1 MADFITF
8 VFNSVAL
15 TFALFLMYSTLRR
28 QPEEEPALLPEDV
41 ELITLEEVEQAGK
54 TYWLVHSYQ
63 EPKQFL
69 AQGFSREEAIANT
82 VARFPD
88 KNIFE
93 VV

>member
-1 MADFITF
+1 MIEFINF
-8 VFNSVAL
+8 IFNACAFTL
-15 TFALFLMYSTLRR
+15 AFALLYRFLKR
-28 QPEEEPALLPEDV
+28 EPKQEIVELPEDIKF
-41 ELITLEEVEQAGK
+41 ITIEQVEQSG
-54 TYWLVHSYQ
+54 TSYWLVHSYEQ
-63 EPKQFL
+63 PIQFL